1 MIVAQ
6 VPRYVY
12 IQRCEIY
19 IYRIPIPFIN
29 ELDTKALP
37 PLHYT
42 TKRICYP
49 GVNINTNNEHMIC
62 CDCTDNCQDKT
73 KCACCLLT
81 AEVSRYKDFY
91 GYVVVIIVVVV
102 VIVIIIIVIVI
113 VVIVVIVVVIV
124 IIIIVIVIV
133 VIVVVVVV
141 VVIVIIIIV
150 IVIVVV
156 AIVVIVIVII
166 IIVIVIVVVAIVVIV
181 IVIVVVIVVV
191 IVIVVVYYPQVP
203 KQTSHQQL
211 WCRYL

>member
-1 MIVAQ
+1 M
-6 VPRYVY
+6 PRYVY

-91 GYVVVIIVVVV
+91 GYVVVIIVLAPNYNPHPLQKRCTTFHATLSLFRHLGVTQNKCIYEVTECEYKGV
-102 VIVIIIIVIVI
+102 TVL
-113 VVIVVIVVVIV
+113 
-124 IIIIVIVIV
+124 
-133 VIVVVVVV
+133 
-141 VVIVIIIIV
+141 
-150 IVIVVV
+150 
-156 AIVVIVIVII
+156 
-166 IIVIVIVVVAIVVIV
+166 
-181 IVIVVVIVVV
+181 
-191 IVIVVVYYPQVP
+191 QVF
-203 KQTSHQQL
+203 
-211 WCRYL
+211 

>member
-1 MIVAQ
+1 M
-6 VPRYVY
+6 PRYVY

-113 VVIVVIVVVIV
+113 VVNCCCYCYYYYCYCYCCYCCYCCCCVIV
-124 IIIIVIVIV
+124 
-133 VIVVVVVV
+133 
-141 VVIVIIIIV
+141 
-150 IVIVVV
+150 
-156 AIVVIVIVII
+156 AILSKLLLHL
-166 IIVIVIVVVAIVVIV
+166 
-181 IVIVVVIVVV
+181 
-191 IVIVVVYYPQVP
+191 VYCCYIHISPHYYTLLLLLFTP
-203 KQTSHQQL
+203 IGDDYY
-211 WCRYL
+211 C